1 MGALREKMIEE
12 MRLRNFSPRTEQSY
26 VSAMVGLVKYYR
38 QSPEQLTQEQ
48 IRSYLLHLKE
58 RGLSPSSRNVAISG
72 MKFFYH
78 QMLGWNDK
86 QLFIPP
92 RKRSWQLPEVLGH
105 KEVERLLLA
114 ATKRRDRCLLMTAY
128 ATGLRVSELVRLKV
142 SAIDGER
149 MMVRVEQGKGRKDR
163 YTILSQRLL
172 SELRSYWKE
181 HRSPIYLFPNRKG
194 GPISIDY
201 AQRIYNLAKLRAGIQ
216 KGHGIHTLRHCF
228 ATHLLEAGVD
238 LRTIQTLLGHN
249 SITTTMLYLQVRQQH
264 IASHPEKFDLLAIPP
279 KPADV

>member
-1 MGALREKMIEE
+1 MGALRQKMIEE
-12 MRLRNFSPRTEQSY
+12 MKLRNFSHRTEQSY
-26 VSAMVGLVKYYR
+26 VSAIVGLVKHYR
-38 QSPEQLTQEQ
+38 RSPDQITQDE

-92 RKRSWQLPEVLGH
+92 RKRSWQLPEVLSQ

-114 ATKRRDRCLLMTAY
+114 AAKQRDRCLLMTAY
-128 ATGLRVSELVRLKV
+128 ATGLRVSELVGLKV
-142 SAIDGER
+142 SAIDSER
-149 MMVRVEQGKGRKDR
+149 MMVRVEQGKRRKDR

-181 HRSPIYLFPNRKG
+181 RWLHAHPS
-194 GPISIDY
+194 
-201 AQRIYNLAKLRAGIQ
+201 LR
-216 KGHGIHTLRHCF
+216 
-228 ATHLLEAGVD
+228 LLSQP
-238 LRTIQTLLGHN
+238 L
-249 SITTTMLYLQVRQQH
+249 
-264 IASHPEKFDLLAIPP
+264 
-279 KPADV
+279 

>member
-1 MGALREKMIEE
+1 
-12 MRLRNFSPRTEQSY
+12 
-26 VSAMVGLVKYYR
+26 
-38 QSPEQLTQEQ
+38 
-48 IRSYLLHLKE
+48 
-58 RGLSPSSRNVAISG
+58 

-78 QMLGWNDK
+78 QMLGWNEK

-92 RKRSWQLPEVLGH
+92 RRRTWQLPEVLGQ

-114 ATKRRDRCLLMTAY
+114 AGKQRDRCLLMTAY

-142 SAIDGER
+142 SAIDSER

-172 SELRSYWKE
+172 CELRSYWKE
-181 HRSPIYLFPNRKG
+181 HRSPTYLFPNRKG
-194 GPISIDY
+194 GPLSIDY

-249 SITTTMLYLQVRQQH
+249 SMESTQRYLQIRQQRLMTT
-264 IASHPEKFDLLAIPP
+264 ANPLDLLRFPN
-279 KPADV
+279 

>member
-1 MGALREKMIEE
+1 MGALRTRMIEE
-12 MRLRNFSPRTEQSY
+12 MKLRNFSPRTQQSY
-26 VSAMVGLVKYYR
+26 LAAVIGLVKHYR
-38 QSPEQLTQEQ
+38 RSPDQLTQEE
-48 IRSYLLHLKE
+48 IRAYLLHLEK

-78 QMLGWNDK
+78 QMLGWNEK

-92 RKRSWQLPEVLGH
+92 RKRSWQLPEVLGQ

-114 ATKRRDRCLLMTAY
+114 AVKHRDRCLLMTAY

-142 SAIDGER
+142 DAIDSER

-163 YTILSQRLL
+163 YTILSPRLL
-172 SELRSYWKE
+172 TELRTYWKE
-181 HRSPIYLFPNRKG
+181 HRSPTYLFPNGKR
-194 GPISIDY
+194 GPISINY
-201 AQRIYNLAKLRAGIQ
+201 AQRIYNLAKLKAGIQ

-249 SITTTMLYLQVRQQH
+249 SMASTERYLQIRQHKITTTANPL
-264 IASHPEKFDLLAIPP
+264 DLLRLPN
-279 KPADV
+279 

>member
-12 MRLRNFSPRTEQSY
+12 IRLRNFSPRTEQSY
-26 VSAMVGLVKYYR
+26 VAAMVGLVKHYR
-38 QSPEQLTQEQ
+38 RSPDQLTQDE

-78 QMLGWNDK
+78 QILGWDEQK
-86 QLFIPP
+86 LFLPP
-92 RKRSWQLPEVLGH
+92 RKGSWRLPEVLSP
-105 KEVERLLLA
+105 KEVERLLLSA
-114 ATKRRDRCLLMTAY
+114 VKLRDRCLLMTAY

-142 SAIDGER
+142 SDIDSER
-149 MMVRVEQGKGRKDR
+149 MTLKVEQGKGKKDR

-181 HRSPIYLFPNRKG
+181 HRSPTYLFPNRKG
-194 GPISIDY
+194 GPLSIDY
-201 AQRIYNLAKLRAGIQ
+201 AQRIYNLAKLRGGIQ

-238 LRTIQTLLGHN
+238 LVTIKTLLGHN
-249 SITTTMLYLQVRQQH
+249 SLQSTQRYLQIRQH
-264 IASHPEKFDLLAIPP
+264 KLTAMANPLDLLRLPN
-279 KPADV
+279 

>member
-1 MGALREKMIEE
+1 MGALRTKMIEE
-12 MRLRNFSPRTEQSY
+12 MRLRNFSPRTQQSY
-26 VSAMVGLVKYYR
+26 LSAMVGLVKHYR
-38 QSPEQLTQEQ
+38 RAPDRLTQDE
-48 IRSYLLHLKE
+48 IRSYLLHLEK

-72 MKFFYH
+72 LKFFYH
-78 QMLGWNDK
+78 QMLGWNEK

-92 RKRSWQLPEVLGH
+92 RKRSWQLPEVLGQ

-149 MMVRVEQGKGRKDR
+149 MMMRVEQGKGRKDR

-181 HRSPIYLFPNRKG
+181 HRSPTYVFPNRKG

-249 SITTTMLYLQVRQQH
+249 SMVSTERYLQIRQHRITTTVNPL
-264 IASHPEKFDLLAIPP
+264 DLLRLPS
-279 KPADV
+279 

>member
-1 MGALREKMIEE
+1 MGALRTKMIEE
-12 MRLRNFSPRTEQSY
+12 MRLRNFSPRTQQSY
-26 VSAMVGLVKYYR
+26 LSAMVGLVKHYR
-38 QSPEQLTQEQ
+38 RAPDQLTQDE
-48 IRSYLLHLKE
+48 IRSYLLHLEK

-72 MKFFYH
+72 LKFFYH
-78 QMLGWNDK
+78 QMLGWNEK

-92 RKRSWQLPEVLGH
+92 RKRSWQLPEVLGQ
-105 KEVERLLLA
+105 KEVERLLSA
-114 ATKRRDRCLLMTAY
+114 AVKHRDRCLLMTAY

-142 SAIDGER
+142 SAIDSER

-181 HRSPIYLFPNRKG
+181 HRSPTYVFPNRKG

-201 AQRIYNLAKLRAGIQ
+201 AQRIYNLAKLKAGVH
-216 KGHGIHTLRHCF
+216 KGKGIHTLRHCF

-249 SITTTMLYLQVRQQH
+249 SMGSTERYLQIRQHKLTTTANPL
-264 IASHPEKFDLLAIPP
+264 DLLRLPN
-279 KPADV
+279 

>member
-1 MGALREKMIEE
+1 MGALRTRMIEE
-12 MRLRNFSPRTEQSY
+12 MKLRNFSPRTQQSY
-26 VSAMVGLVKYYR
+26 LAAVIGLVKHYR
-38 QSPEQLTQEQ
+38 RSPDQLTQDE
-48 IRSYLLHLKE
+48 IRAYLLHLEK

-92 RKRSWQLPEVLGH
+92 RKRSWQLPEVLGQ

-114 ATKRRDRCLLMTAY
+114 AAKQRDRCLLMTAY

-142 SAIDGER
+142 SAIDSER

-163 YTILSQRLL
+163 YTILSLQLL
-172 SELRSYWKE
+172 TELRSYWKE
-181 HRSPIYLFPNRKG
+181 HRSPTYLFPNRKG
-194 GPISIDY
+194 APISIDY
-201 AQRIYNLAKLRAGIQ
+201 AQRIYNLAKQ
-216 KGHGIHTLRHCF
+216 KAQIHKGKGIHTLRHCF

-249 SITTTMLYLQVRQQH
+249 SMASTERYLQIRQHRITTTTNPL
-264 IASHPEKFDLLAIPP
+264 DLLRLPN
-279 KPADV
+279 

>member
-78 QMLGWNDK
+78 QILEWDEQK
-86 QLFIPP
+86 LFLPP
-92 RKRSWQLPEVLGH
+92 RKGSWRLPEVLSP
-105 KEVERLLLA
+105 KEIERLLCANDKL
-114 ATKRRDRCLLMTAY
+114 RDRCLLTTAY

-142 SAIDGER
+142 SDIDSER
-149 MMVRVEQGKGRKDR
+149 MMVKVEQGKGKKDR

-172 SELRSYWKE
+172 SELRTCWKE
-181 HRSPIYLFPNRKG
+181 HRSQTWLFPNAKG
-194 GPISIDY
+194 SPLSIDY
-201 AQRIYNLAKLRAGIQ
+201 AQRIYNLAKQ
-216 KGHGIHTLRHCF
+216 KAQIHRGKGIHTLRHCF

-238 LRTIQTLLGHN
+238 LVTIKTLLGHN
-249 SITTTMLYLQVRQQH
+249 SLQSTQRYLQIRQHKLTTTGSPL
-264 IASHPEKFDLLAIPP
+264 DLLRFP
-279 KPADV
+279 D